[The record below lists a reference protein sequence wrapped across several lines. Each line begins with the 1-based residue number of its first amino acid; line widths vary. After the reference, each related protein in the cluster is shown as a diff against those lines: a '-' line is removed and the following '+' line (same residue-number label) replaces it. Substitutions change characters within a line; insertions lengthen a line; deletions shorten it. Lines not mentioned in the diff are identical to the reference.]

1 MKSLG
6 TTAQESKQEIEAIG
20 TKKILDPSEIAGR
33 LWDQDGDAEDFDLK
47 LNLYSTFESRDTL
60 KVIYFVYHCESYR
73 KTKSGARR
81 CLK

>member
-33 LWDQDGDAEDFDLK
+33 L
-47 LNLYSTFESRDTL
+47 
-60 KVIYFVYHCESYR
+60 
-73 KTKSGARR
+73 
-81 CLK
+81 